1 VATGEA
7 RATVNTNNVSA
18 AFAHPVVVGYDEGR
32 WSARAKATRI
42 IEP

>member
-7 RATVNTNNVSA
+7 SATVTTDNVNA
-18 AFAHPVVVGYDEGR
+18 AFHHPVVVGFEEGR
-32 WSARAKATRI
+32 WTARAKATRI